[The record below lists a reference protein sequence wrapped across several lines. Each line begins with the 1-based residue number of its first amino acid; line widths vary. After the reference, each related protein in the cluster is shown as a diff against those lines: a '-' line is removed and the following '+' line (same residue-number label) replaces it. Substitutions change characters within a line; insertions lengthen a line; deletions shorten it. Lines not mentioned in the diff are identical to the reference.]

1 MQDAVALA
9 GIRRPHT
16 RDPTASTEQE
26 ARKASRSVK
35 RACRGRANEA
45 YSARTP
51 RTSRKNKNE
60 VRVEA
65 GVGARGDGRRGVR
78 KTRRP
83 NHHGCVGIIF
93 GHTHS
98 VVLRCSERERL
109 HKF

>member
-16 RDPTASTEQE
+16 RDPTASTKQE
-26 ARKASRSVK
+26 AGKASRSV
-35 RACRGRANEA
+35 NEPVVGVQMR
-45 YSARTP
+45 RTALGHYHV
-51 RTSRKNKNE
+51 RKNKG
-60 VRVEA
+60 VEA

-83 NHHGCVGIIF
+83 IYHGCAGIIF

-98 VVLRCSERERL
+98 VVLRCSERL